1 MGPVMSMVTCSVTS
15 VTTTASSVF
24 LPLHFSFLCTV
35 QLWNYV
41 QYFWWFTA
49 IALFIR
55 YLLPP
60 PTSLGPSLPKLTV
73 NQILRSASTQK
84 GTSWP
89 DVVYFLEQLF
99 QDFELVDGAD
109 LDLESPWYF
118 WPSILLRFPRP
129 FLFMWCDSLVKIPSS
144 NSNLFKLNCFVGPSN
159 YLVNYFE
166 IGVPLFLF
174 TFCFVRFFCPSLSL
188 PTL

>member
-1 MGPVMSMVTCSVTS
+1 MYCSVVKLCAIFLVVYCNCSIHQVSAATS
-15 VTTTASSVF
+15 NLF
-24 LPLHFSFLCTV
+24 GSFLA
-35 QLWNYV
+35 Q
-41 QYFWWFTA
+41 
-49 IALFIR
+49 
-55 YLLPP
+55 
-60 PTSLGPSLPKLTV
+60 
-73 NQILRSASTQK
+73 
-84 GTSWP
+84 
-89 DVVYFLEQLF
+89 
-99 QDFELVDGAD
+99 AD
-109 LDLESPWYF
+109 SEPDLEVCFHPEGHIMTGCGIFSWTTFPGFWVGGWSRSGFGVSVNF